1 MYGVFNIRNR
11 GEMMILELKKVFLNE
26 NEHLTVSTE
35 LDLTSDSTKNGSFPE
50 TVKAQINVVNHAGVV
65 VFETDVSF
73 RYCFSCARCCEYFDR
88 ELTYRFSHILVTDPI
103 EDNGSDYIEA
113 PDYMLDTDA
122 LLRDDIL
129 LELPSK
135 FLCKDSCKGL
145 CPKCGKNLN
154 KGKCDCT
161 EKEIDPRLAVLSK
174 LLEE

>member
-1 MYGVFNIRNR
+1 
-11 GEMMILELKKVFLNE
+11 MILELKRIFLNE
-26 NEHLTVSTE
+26 GARLTADTEVDLSADSTE
-35 LDLTSDSTKNGSFPE
+35 NGTFPE
-50 TVKAQINVVNHAGVV
+50 RVKGRVTVTNHADVV
-65 VFETDVSF
+65 TLEAEVWLRYHF
-73 RYCFSCARCCEYFDR
+73 RCDRCCEESDADLR
-88 ELTYRFSHILVTDPI
+88 YRFNHILVADADR
-103 EDNGSDYIEA
+103 ENGDDYIEA

-154 KGKCDCT
+154 KGKCNCPT
-161 EKEIDPRLAVLSK
+161 KEVDPRLAALSK

>member
-1 MYGVFNIRNR
+1 
-11 GEMMILELKKVFLNE
+11 MILELKRIFLNE
-26 NEHLTVSTE
+26 NESLSVKTE
-35 LDLTSDSTKNGSFPE
+35 LDMSGDAIDRGTVPE
-50 TVKAQINVVNHAGVV
+50 KAVADIKVSNHAGMV
-65 VFETDVSF
+65 VFEADVRF
-73 RYCFSCARCCEYFDR
+73 RCHCVCDRCCEPFDKDFA
-88 ELTYRFSHILVTDPI
+88 YRLNHILVTELP
-103 EDNGSDYIEA
+103 EDSGDDYIEA

-154 KGKCDCT
+154 EGECGCVKQEGH
-161 EKEIDPRLAVLSK
+161 PAFAALSK

>member
-1 MYGVFNIRNR
+1 V
-11 GEMMILELKKVFLNE
+11 ILDLKKIFLNE
-26 NEHLTVSTE
+26 NESLSVQTEFVLTDAALGMNSIAGNVTA
-35 LDLTSDSTKNGSFPE
+35 DI
-50 TVKAQINVVNHAGVV
+50 TVENHAGIVIFEADTKYRIHGFCDRCLAEFDKDCACRFHHMLVV
-65 VFETDVSF
+65 S
-73 RYCFSCARCCEYFDR
+73 ARDECD
-88 ELTYRFSHILVTDPI
+88 D
-103 EDNGSDYIEA
+103 DYIEA

-154 KGKCDCT
+154 EGKCNCT
-161 EKEIDPRLAVLSK
+161 EREMHPGFAVLSK

>member
-1 MYGVFNIRNR
+1 
-11 GEMMILELKKVFLNE
+11 MILELKKVFLNE
-26 NEHLTVSTE
+26 NESLTVAAEVDMTN
-35 LDLTSDSTKNGSFPE
+35 DSDENGSFPE
-50 TVKAQINVVNHAGVV
+50 KVSAEITVSNHAGMVV
-65 VFETDVSF
+65 YEAECSF
-73 RYCFSCARCCEYFDR
+73 RYRYRCARCYDDFEK
-88 ELTYRFSHILVTDPI
+88 ELAYRFNHILVTALPEEGGD
-103 EDNGSDYIEA
+103 DYIEA

-154 KGKCDCT
+154 KGKCGCP
-161 EKEIDPRLAVLSK
+161 EKEPDPRFAALSK

>member
-1 MYGVFNIRNR
+1 
-11 GEMMILELKKVFLNE
+11 MILELKKVFLNE
-26 NEHLTVSTE
+26 NESLTVAAEVDMTN
-35 LDLTSDSTKNGSFPE
+35 DSDENGSFPE
-50 TVKAQINVVNHAGVV
+50 KVSAEITVSNHAGMVV
-65 VFETDVSF
+65 YEAECSF
-73 RYCFSCARCCEYFDR
+73 RYRYRCARCYDDFEK
-88 ELTYRFSHILVTDPI
+88 ELAYRFNHILVTALPEEGGD
-103 EDNGSDYIEA
+103 DYIEA

-154 KGKCDCT
+154 EGKCNCT
-161 EKEIDPRLAVLSK
+161 EREMHPGFAVLSK

>member
-1 MYGVFNIRNR
+1 MV
-11 GEMMILELKKVFLNE
+11 LDLKKVFLGNE
-26 NEHLTVSTE
+26 QLVQDISFDMTDVPAEMKLSSPVSGKVTVT
-35 LDLTSDSTKNGSFPE
+35 
-50 TVKAQINVVNHAGVV
+50 NHAGMVV
-65 VFETDVSF
+65 CEAEVSF
-73 RYCFSCARCCEYFDR
+73 EGRIFCDRCCEPFDR
-88 ELTYRFSHILVTDPI
+88 SFAYRFSHILVVTPSEG
-103 EDNGSDYIEA
+103 EDDDYIEA

-154 KGKCDCT
+154 EGECSCNR
-161 EKEIDPRLAVLSK
+161 KEPDPRLAALSA